1 MVQVKQRLKGSFLS
15 CSQDR
20 SSCADPSR
28 NRTLEVQIV
37 RFMGKSFVIIVLEV
51 LLQQPI
57 LWIPF
62 LLVGVLSRQ
71 ISCQTKGGTMR
82 IVHKSADDLFPT
94 ASSCLLSPPSA
105 SSCILLSRS
114 GQMLTASRFSYPSIL
129 VCWSSM
135 RSSELLIGWKCG
147 NASFRLSWRVG
158 SCSPINTD

>member
-1 MVQVKQRLKGSFLS
+1 MMMINGQNRTISRRIVQLREVVQVKQRLNGGSFLS

-51 LLQQPI
+51 LLQRSV
-57 LWIPF
+57 LRIPF
-62 LLVGVLSRQ
+62 PFVDVSLSSDLSSQ
-71 ISCQTKGGTMR
+71 KGGTMR

-94 ASSCLLSPPSA
+94 ASSCLLSSPSA

-114 GQMLTASRFSYPSIL
+114 GQMSTASRFSYPSI
-129 VCWSSM
+129 
-135 RSSELLIGWKCG
+135 
-147 NASFRLSWRVG
+147 
-158 SCSPINTD
+158 

>member
-1 MVQVKQRLKGSFLS
+1 MMINRQNRTISRRIVQLREVVQVKQRLNGDSFLS

-51 LLQQPI
+51 LLQRSV
-57 LWIPF
+57 LRIPF
-62 LLVGVLSRQ
+62 PFVDVSLSSE
-71 ISCQTKGGTMR
+71 ISSEKGGTMR

-94 ASSCLLSPPSA
+94 ASSCLLSSPSA
-105 SSCILLSRS
+105 SSCILLSRN

-129 VCWSSM
+129 VC
-135 RSSELLIGWKCG
+135 
-147 NASFRLSWRVG
+147 
-158 SCSPINTD
+158 